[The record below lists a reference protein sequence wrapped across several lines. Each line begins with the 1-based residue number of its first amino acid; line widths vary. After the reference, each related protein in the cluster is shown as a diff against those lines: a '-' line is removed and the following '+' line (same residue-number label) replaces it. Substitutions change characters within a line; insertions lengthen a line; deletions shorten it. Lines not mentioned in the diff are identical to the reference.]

1 MRHISSLA
9 RKLGE
14 PSKSVNMTQGGICR
28 TILAFAL
35 PIMIGNLFQQLY
47 NMVDTAVVG
56 RGVGPEALAAVGA
69 ASPVTQLLLGLLIGM
84 TSGMSVVIARCF
96 GAGDEARMKRAIATG
111 ALLIGAIGIAVTV
124 AGALL
129 CRALFELIHT
139 PEDILDGA
147 VEYSVILFL
156 GAVATAAYNYEANV
170 MRAFGNSA
178 VPLLFLIV
186 ASLLNVGL
194 DLLFVFPLG
203 WGIAGAAIATVLSQL
218 ISAVLCLAYMAR
230 RVPQVRL
237 ARSDWKWDG
246 ALAAEH
252 LRTGVPMAFFS
263 SLLAISFL
271 ILQSALNSLGSA
283 DVAAYTAAS
292 KMDTLVYQVMAAFGT
307 AISTFAAQNYGSG
320 SIGRIREGVRRCT
333 GITVAVCAGLT
344 AFAQLFGRFF
354 MLLFVGPED
363 AGILAS
369 GLMYMRTTSVL
380 YVVLGVNYVI
390 RFALIGVGKSAIPM
404 LVGLSEIATRAAVTY
419 LLVYRI
425 GFAGMAFASPA
436 CWVTSTILCGLC
448 YAPMMHSAEG
458 RLRAAPAESAKPR
471 PTKTALPRKND
482 PGAIEGPACRAEE
495 QTCEQGRERPQ
506 PT

>member
-1 MRHISSLA
+1 MQRISSLT
-9 RKLGE
+9 RKLGK
-14 PSKSVNMTQGGICR
+14 PSKSVDMTQGGICR

-69 ASPVTQLLLGLLIGM
+69 ASPVTQLPLGLLIGM
-84 TSGMSVVIARCF
+84 TSGMSVVIARYF
-96 GAGDEARMKRAIATG
+96 GAGDEARMKCAIAT
-111 ALLIGAIGIAVTV
+111 
-124 AGALL
+124 GALL

-237 ARSDWKWDG
+237 ARSDWK
-246 ALAAEH
+246 
-252 LRTGVPMAFFS
+252 
-263 SLLAISFL
+263 
-271 ILQSALNSLGSA
+271 
-283 DVAAYTAAS
+283 
-292 KMDTLVYQVMAAFGT
+292 
-307 AISTFAAQNYGSG
+307 
-320 SIGRIREGVRRCT
+320 
-333 GITVAVCAGLT
+333 
-344 AFAQLFGRFF
+344 
-354 MLLFVGPED
+354 
-363 AGILAS
+363 
-369 GLMYMRTTSVL
+369 
-380 YVVLGVNYVI
+380 
-390 RFALIGVGKSAIPM
+390 
-404 LVGLSEIATRAAVTY
+404 
-419 LLVYRI
+419 
-425 GFAGMAFASPA
+425 
-436 CWVTSTILCGLC
+436 
-448 YAPMMHSAEG
+448 
-458 RLRAAPAESAKPR
+458 
-471 PTKTALPRKND
+471 
-482 PGAIEGPACRAEE
+482 
-495 QTCEQGRERPQ
+495 
-506 PT
+506 

>member
-1 MRHISSLA
+1 MQRISSLA

-14 PSKSVNMTQGGICR
+14 PSKSVDMTQSGICR

-84 TSGMSVVIARCF
+84 TSGMSIVIARCF
-96 GAGDEARMKRAIATG
+96 VAGAEARMKRAIATG
-111 ALLIGAIGIAVTV
+111 ALLIGAPGLAVPG

-129 CRALFELIHT
+129 SWALFELINT

-178 VPLLFLIV
+178 VPLLPTQ

-194 DLLFVFPLG
+194 DPLFVFPSG
-203 WGIAGAAIATVLSQL
+203 WGIAGAAVATVLSQL
-218 ISAVLCLAYMAR
+218 ISALLCLAYMAR
-230 RVPQVRL
+230 RVPQGRW
-237 ARSDWKWDG
+237 ARGAWTWNG

-307 AISTFAAQNYGSG
+307 AVSTFAAQNYGSG

-380 YVVLGVNYVI
+380 YAVLGVNYVI
-390 RFALIGVGKSAIPM
+390 RFALIGVGKSGRALRNRDARGRHLPA
-404 LVGLSEIATRAAVTY
+404 GL
-419 LLVYRI
+419 
-425 GFAGMAFASPA
+425 P
-436 CWVTSTILCGLC
+436 
-448 YAPMMHSAEG
+448 H
-458 RLRAAPAESAKPR
+458 RLRGDGVCKPR
-471 PTKTALPRKND
+471 LLGHLYDPLRPLLRADDAQRRGQAPR
-482 PGAIEGPACRAEE
+482 GPR
-495 QTCEQGRERPQ
+495 REREAQAHEDRPAAKK
-506 PT
+506 

>member
-14 PSKSVNMTQGGICR
+14 PSKSVDMTQGGICR
-28 TILAFAL
+28 MIFAFAL

-84 TSGMSVVIARCF
+84 TSGMSVVIARYF

-129 CRALFELIHT
+129 IGAIGIAVTVAGALLSRALFELIHT

-147 VEYSVILFL
+147 VEYAAILFL

-203 WGIAGAAIATVLSQL
+203 WGVAGAAIATVLSQL
-218 ISAVLCLAYMAR
+218 ISAILCLAYMAR

-307 AISTFAAQNYGSG
+307 AVSTFAAQNYGSG

-369 GLMYMRTTSVL
+369 GMMYMRTTSVL

-448 YAPMMHSAEG
+448 YAPMMRSAED
-458 RLRAAPAESAKPR
+458 RLRAAPAASA
-471 PTKTALPRKND
+471 
-482 PGAIEGPACRAEE
+482 
-495 QTCEQGRERPQ
+495 
-506 PT
+506 

>member
-14 PSKSVNMTQGGICR
+14 PSKSVDMTQGGICR
-28 TILAFAL
+28 MIFAFAL

-129 CRALFELIHT
+129 CRALFELINT

-147 VEYSVILFL
+147 VEYAAILFL

-203 WGIAGAAIATVLSQL
+203 WGVAGAAIATVLSQL
-218 ISAVLCLAYMAR
+218 ISAILCLAYMAR

-292 KMDTLVYQVMAAFGT
+292 KMDTLVYQVMAA
-307 AISTFAAQNYGSG
+307 AVSTFAAQNYGSG

-369 GLMYMRTTSVL
+369 GMMYMRTTSVL

-448 YAPMMHSAEG
+448 YAPMMRSAED
-458 RLRAAPAESAKPR
+458 RLRAAPAASAWPGFR
-471 PTKTALPRKND
+471 EVIALWK
-482 PGAIEGPACRAEE
+482 GWSL
-495 QTCEQGRERPQ
+495 
-506 PT
+506 